1 MARSKI
7 GFPAVGPSGAWTAY
21 TPTLVIGVTVAKTV
35 NYAKYLQ
42 VGKTV
47 FVQVNL
53 TATASGTA
61 SSVVQV
67 GLPSGLNPVLGTG
80 ATAVIG
86 SFSII
91 DAGTGFFTGAAIH
104 SPTAI
109 VVGLANG
116 SGGGMGESVP
126 AMTVVSGDFIGFS
139 VMYEVA

>member
-104 SPTAI
+104 SPTGI
-109 VVGLANG
+109 VAGLAYS
-116 SGGGMGESVP
+116 SGGGMGASAP
-126 AMTVVSGDFIGFS
+126 AMTVVSGDLIGFS